1 MIHLAL
7 SATLLVA
14 APALAQD
21 RALPSAFTPTAE
33 QDAVYRALSA
43 RHESLSCDQLDAMSS
58 DPLGTYL
65 FLIEHA
71 EQPAWVGMRAARCVM
86 VNHAEAAQPTLE
98 QWVTSP
104 ETRGLAILAMGQLDA
119 MPLPVA
125 QAVATRALTHG
136 PDPEGM
142 RKRIARAT
150 TPEIAALSELPV
162 VGPAPGVE

>member
-7 SATLLVA
+7 PLALLVA
-14 APALAQD
+14 GPALAQQ
-21 RALPSAFTPTAE
+21 RPLPTGVTPTAE
-33 QDAVYRALSA
+33 QDAVYRALSV
-43 RHESLSCDQLDAMSS
+43 RHESLSCDQLDAMSA

-98 QWVTSP
+98 LWVTSP

-119 MPLPVA
+119 MPVA
-125 QAVATRALTHG
+125 VAKAVATKALTEG

-142 RKRIARAT
+142 RRRVARAA
-150 TPEIAALSELPV
+150 TPEIAALAELPV
-162 VGPAPGVE
+162 VAPAPAAE